1 MISKKTLQQAAEKN
15 IISRHQIEPLYQF
28 IQNEKKTSTNIS
40 SSEETTEDFQ
50 QNLQEPL
57 RFVRSFG
64 DIFITLGI
72 FLVVISINMTPLSG
86 YYYLIPVAAFIIIAE
101 WLVRLRRL
109 VLPGIAILISILF
122 FINKTFLFYSNEA
135 TYLGFNN
142 ASLILTSISC
152 LLFYIRYNMPF
163 SLLPLAA
170 SLVTITLIQ
179 VGSDIL
185 ENPIIFVIPGF
196 IIFCFAM
203 WFDVR
208 DTKRQSYLSDSA
220 FWLHLIAAPLIVHGA
235 MLALLSSDQS
245 ITPLINRNL
254 MMGVFFAC
262 FFLIALFID
271 RRAILISTQL
281 YAIYALTQL
290 FSHDLVDSKNI
301 MIYVLMTLGMVVIF
315 FGTYWYKTR
324 KIIFS
329 PLKNSKISQYVP
341 NLNIQDNKSLSR

>member
-1 MISKKTLQQAAEKN
+1 MISKKTLKKAAEKN
-15 IISRHQIEPLYQF
+15 IISHQQIEPLYQF
-28 IQNEKKTSTNIS
+28 IQNEKKIS
-40 SSEETTEDFQ
+40 IDINSSKNTQ

-72 FLVVISINMTPLSG
+72 FIIVISINMTSLNG
-86 YYYLIPVAAFIIIAE
+86 YYYLIPIAVFILIAE

-122 FINKTFLFYSNEA
+122 FINKAFLFYSSEA
-135 TYLGFNN
+135 TFLGFNTT
-142 ASLILTSISC
+142 SLTLTSISC

-179 VGSDIL
+179 IGSDIL
-185 ENPIIFVIPGF
+185 KNPIIFVIPGF

-203 WFDVR
+203 WFDIR

-235 MLALLSSDQS
+235 MIALLSSDQS
-245 ITPLINRNL
+245 ITPWINRNL
-254 MMGVFFAC
+254 MMGIFFAC

-271 RRAILISTQL
+271 RRAILISTQI

-290 FSHDLVDSKNI
+290 FSHDLIDSKNV
-301 MIYVLMTLGMVVIF
+301 MIYVLMALGMVVIF

-324 KIIFS
+324 NIIFS
-329 PLKNSKISQYVP
+329 PLRNNKISRYVP
-341 NLNIQDNKSLSR
+341 DLNIQDNKSVN